1 MVAESQNST
10 SGTSGLHRL
19 SSAENLNLLAPDLEL
34 IHPNNKSSSIKSS
47 LLPNAVSSI
56 TKPPSATY
64 SPRQLIVTYI
74 IALSPSCLRLFPQSV
89 VESSSISG
97 ESSHSAATATN
108 DEAGKPN
115 IHTAAAMNDADAVL
129 PLPAVPSTNGD
140 SDRHVEPNFKPPE
153 NKLSTRVTS
162 QSEKQKPGRE
172 NGSGNGS
179 DDAVSIKADSE
190 AETII
195 QSGREELS
203 PEKKKRYIQHK
214 RDRSPGRAGDDKD
227 FGVASLSES
236 GKPRKR
242 PRVQNDNVDG
252 RSIKGR
258 DSSEPS
264 SRVSSP
270 SREGKELKH
279 KETGDPEGAS
289 TTRGLS
295 HSRSNRSE
303 GNKPRQSTKRWSSEG
318 VTRSEEGETRR
329 HRDRQHVSDSSHNKN
344 SDETSNTSHSQQL
357 SKHRSI
363 SPPYRLHS
371 RVTSG
376 SHPSIDT
383 KKRRRAPPPLATD
396 PYRQVSE
403 DRESVSSSASGSPL
417 PSAHL
422 RKLTSG
428 DQAAISPV
436 KQMQAKK
443 QRDQNGRTRL
453 ARACAM
459 QEVEA
464 AKARHS
470 ERPEDLNISD
480 NAGNTPLQIAALEGC
495 VEIVKFLIEAGCEID
510 TRNIDRDTPLIDAV
524 ENGHLDVV
532 KLLLDAGANPRL
544 GNAEGDEP
552 YDLVPSDNENY
563 EEMRKIIAEAKA
575 KGQRRRKSADQSAR
589 ATSSGRDP
597 SSRGASA
604 ASPRDSPPVHGQRSP
619 PPVNPGARRRT
630 VRSEATRND
639 LLWTKATPENLRDF
653 AAKGDMAGVANILN
667 VGQKADPESL
677 IAAAKGGHDEVLGL
691 LLGMGDPDPDPEP
704 LLTGNHNK
712 PGYNTPMLAAI
723 GRGNT
728 AVIQL
733 LLDQR
738 GFDPTRLDRRGRTY
752 YELSRERKGDHWET
766 EYELLKRAYDNHLR
780 NRKNRKPDTKSP
792 RKTRDKVAEVKKSVR
807 QESVS
812 PAPSQRKGA
821 KTSDSTR
828 QTERSARETN
838 NVKEKRRPEAV
849 GHEKDKRVASVGNRA
864 KPPSKENTNPDQA
877 AGGSDQDVRQG
888 HTSSKDSVT
897 SHNGDEPV
905 KRRRLIAGRP
915 PDRVKRRESLISSDS
930 LSGREEAVKL
940 RTEHGANLDVKP
952 TKEVA
957 LLKRSRSSV
966 SPEPPLLRGRQQKD
980 DDARD
985 IQNQKKRRRVQSEEN
1000 GMSSSNNNTAKK
1012 TLELPAP
1019 TSKAQPKR
1027 RNSAAPKAGNDKSR
1041 GHNNHVDKEP
1051 LGAPGPNTGP
1061 STIKQ
1066 EQRKPHSDIKDIP
1079 MADVDRT
1086 DAEAKEAK
1094 EAREKAAREKEA
1106 KEKEARER
1114 EARERDAREA
1124 KEKEL
1129 REERE
1134 AKEAKQA
1141 KEAKEAKEA
1150 QEAKEAKEKQI
1161 REREAREARE
1171 AELAKEAREAE
1182 ERRIAAQAERE
1193 RQEKELLEAQAAKE
1207 AREAEEAREA
1217 AELAARQA
1225 REKAEEEERKRKEM
1239 ELRRIR
1245 QAEEERQKRLE
1256 QERLRL
1262 ARLRK
1267 EQEEQEQRRRDALPN
1282 RLRAAANFVGSNDP
1296 ISKSHA
1302 WLRKFMPLVT
1312 ATTKQIDPSCDD
1324 EVKDDRWIPN
1334 YLIAP
1339 LLATNDLQLSQYPSW
1354 ERRSATPTQK
1364 NNLWRV
1370 TRRILVEEGELN
1382 PLTTSYVDVMQKD
1395 AETRPKYF
1403 AMEHIF
1409 WVKYSDFMDLVPHIP
1424 HLHGLEIRTLRMH
1437 VDPEPNAE
1445 VMDIEPQLP
1454 NGIRSVTPNRESGP
1468 KSPLTNGFVT
1478 PNGNSHS

>member
-1 MVAESQNST
+1 
-10 SGTSGLHRL
+10 
-19 SSAENLNLLAPDLEL
+19 
-34 IHPNNKSSSIKSS
+34 
-47 LLPNAVSSI
+47 
-56 TKPPSATY
+56 
-64 SPRQLIVTYI
+64 
-74 IALSPSCLRLFPQSV
+74 
-89 VESSSISG
+89 
-97 ESSHSAATATN
+97 
-108 DEAGKPN
+108 
-115 IHTAAAMNDADAVL
+115 MNDADAVL
-129 PLPAVPSTNGD
+129 PLPAVPPTNGD
-140 SDRHVEPNFKPPE
+140 TDRHVEPSLKLAE
-153 NKLSTRVTS
+153 NKNLVRVAS
-162 QSEKQKPGRE
+162 PAEKQKLERE
-172 NGSGNGS
+172 NGGGNGS
-179 DDAVSIKADSE
+179 DDAVSVKADSE

-214 RDRSPGRAGDDKD
+214 RDRSHGRAEDEKD
-227 FGVASLSES
+227 SRVALLSES

-242 PRVQNDNVDG
+242 PRVENDNVDG
-252 RSIKGR
+252 RSAKTR
-258 DSSEPS
+258 DPSEQI

-270 SREGKELKH
+270 PRVM
-279 KETGDPEGAS
+279 KETKQKENGDSEKTSA
-289 TTRGLS
+289 TRGLS
-295 HSRSNRSE
+295 HSRSDGLE
-303 GNKPRQSTKRWSSEG
+303 GSKGYPSTKRSSSEG
-318 VTRSEEGETRR
+318 VVRTEEGETRR
-329 HRDRQHVSDSSHNKN
+329 HRDRQHLSNPSHNKT
-344 SDETSNTSHSQQL
+344 SDETSNQSHSQHL
-357 SKHRSI
+357 SKHRSP
-363 SPPYRLHS
+363 SPPYRLHH

-376 SHPSIDT
+376 SHPSIDS

-396 PYRQVSE
+396 SHRQVSE
-403 DRESVSSSASGSPL
+403 DRESISSSASGSPL
-417 PSAHL
+417 PSARL

-428 DQAAISPV
+428 EQAAISPA

-470 ERPEDLNISD
+470 ERPDDLNIPD

-495 VEIVKFLIEAGCEID
+495 VDIVKFLIEAGCEID

-524 ENGHLDVV
+524 ENGHLEVV

-552 YDLVPSDNENY
+552 YDLVPSDNQNY
-563 EEMRKIIAEAKA
+563 EEMRKIIAEAKV
-575 KGQRRRKSADQSAR
+575 KGQRRRKSTDQATR

-604 ASPRDSPPVHGQRSP
+604 ASPRDSPPVHGQRSS
-619 PPVNPGARRRT
+619 PPVTLGARRRT

-677 IAAAKGGHDEVLGL
+677 IAAAKGGHDEVLGI

-704 LLTGNHNK
+704 LQTGNHNK

-723 GRGNT
+723 GRGNL

-752 YELSRERKGDHWET
+752 YELSRERKGDHWEK

-780 NRKNRKPDTKSP
+780 TLKNRRLDTKSP
-792 RKTRDKVAEVKKSVR
+792 RRVREKETDVKKYVR
-807 QESVS
+807 RESLS
-812 PAPSQRKGA
+812 PAPSSQRKA
-821 KTSDSTR
+821 SRTSDSSR
-828 QTERSARETN
+828 QTERSYREIDH
-838 NVKEKRRPEAV
+838 V
-849 GHEKDKRVASVGNRA
+849 KDKRKSETVSHEKGKWVAGNR
-864 KPPSKENTNPDQA
+864 SKLPNRENSNLDQS
-877 AGGSDQDVRQG
+877 AGGSDQEARPDRKY
-888 HTSSKDSVT
+888 SKDSVT

-930 LSGREEAVKL
+930 HSSRDDAGKP
-940 RTEHGANLDVKP
+940 RTETANPDVKP
-952 TKEVA
+952 IKDEPPR
-957 LLKRSRSSV
+957 KRPRSSV
-966 SPEPPLLRGRQQKD
+966 SPEPSQLRGRQRRED
-980 DDARD
+980 DVRD
-985 IQNQKKRRRVQSEEN
+985 SQNQKKRRRVQSEEN
-1000 GMSSSNNNTAKK
+1000 GLSSSSSSAAKK
-1012 TLELPAP
+1012 FLELPAP
-1019 TSKAQPKR
+1019 SSKAQPRR
-1027 RNSAAPKAGNDKSR
+1027 RNSNAPKVGNEISR
-1041 GHNNHVDKEP
+1041 DGDSHVDKE
-1051 LGAPGPNTGP
+1051 LSGSRKSNTG
-1061 STIKQ
+1061 STAIKQ
-1066 EQRKPHSDIKDIP
+1066 EQKKSESDIKDIP
-1079 MADVDRT
+1079 MEDVNRPE
-1086 DAEAKEAK
+1086 AEAAEVKEVGEAK
-1094 EAREKAAREKEA
+1094 EAREKTLREATEAKEAKQTKAKATQESLQAKEA
-1106 KEKEARER
+1106 KEAKETKKEAKELNEARER
-1114 EARERDAREA
+1114 EAREREAR
-1124 KEKEL
+1124 
-1129 REERE
+1129 ERE
-1134 AKEAKQA
+1134 AREREARER
-1141 KEAKEAKEA
+1141 EAREREAREREA
-1150 QEAKEAKEKQI
+1150 REREAREREAREREAREREV

-1171 AELAKEAREAE
+1171 AELAKEAQEAE
-1182 ERRIAAQAERE
+1182 ERRVAAQAERE
-1193 RQEKELLEAQAAKE
+1193 RQEKELRDAQAAKE
-1207 AREAEEAREA
+1207 AREAEEAKEA
-1217 AELAARQA
+1217 AETAARLA

-1267 EQEEQEQRRRDALPN
+1267 EQEEQEQRRCDALPN
-1282 RLRAAANFVGSNDP
+1282 RLRAAANFVGSNHP
-1296 ISKSHA
+1296 ISKSHT

-1324 EVKDDRWIPN
+1324 EAKDDKWIPN
-1334 YLIAP
+1334 YLVAP

-1354 ERRSATPTQK
+1354 ERRSATPTQR

-1382 PLTTSYVDVMQKD
+1382 PLTSSYVEVMRKD

-1409 WVKYSDFMDLVPHIP
+1409 WVKYSDFMDLVPHVP

-1437 VDPEPNAE
+1437 VDSEPGAE
-1445 VMDIEPQLP
+1445 TIQTEPQLP
-1454 NGIRSVTPNRESGP
+1454 NGIRSTPPNIDPGP

-1478 PNGNSHS
+1478 PNGHPHS